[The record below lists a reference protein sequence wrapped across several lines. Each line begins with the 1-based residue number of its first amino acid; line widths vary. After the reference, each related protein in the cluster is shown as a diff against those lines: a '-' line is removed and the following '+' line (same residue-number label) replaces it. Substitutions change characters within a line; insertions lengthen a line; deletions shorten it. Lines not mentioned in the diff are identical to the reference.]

1 MSAPAKKRMSRRAQV
16 ALVVV
21 ALVAVAVLGYLA
33 VIAPKRATASALERD
48 TAATQARIAE
58 YRAATPAKQAVL
70 AAKATEVFK
79 LAKAMPDT
87 TDMSGVV
94 LELAQLAGDTGIE
107 FDAITP
113 GAPTT
118 GTGYQ
123 ALPITVVFRG
133 NYYTLTDFLYR
144 LRSLVAVRDG
154 RLSAR
159 GRLFAVDSL
168 TFSEDEKQRFPHVK
182 TELTVTAFVYGG
194 GADGAAGADA
204 APTGDS
210 TAPTASST
218 TTTGSTTSTTSSSG
232 GSSTDAAPAATEAP

>member
-1 MSAPAKKRMSRRAQV
+1 MSAPAKKRMSRRAQL

-33 VIAPKRATASALERD
+33 LVAPKRSTAVELERD
-48 TAATQARIAE
+48 AAATQARIAE
-58 YRAATPAKQAVL
+58 YRASTPAKKAVL
-70 AAKATEVFK
+70 AAKAAEVFK

-94 LELAQLAGDTGIE
+94 LELAQMAADTGIE

-113 GAPTT
+113 GAPTA

-133 NYYTLTDFLYR
+133 NFYTLTDFLYR

-168 TFSEDEKQRFPHVK
+168 TFSEDDKQRFPHVK

-194 GADGAAGADA
+194 AAEGAAGADA
-204 APTGDS
+204 PAGDS

-218 TTTGSTTSTTSSSG
+218 TTTASS
-232 GSSTDAAPAATEAP
+232 DAAPAAAGTP